1 MSHNP
6 AVLQN
11 ATHAIRKGSKSFS
24 AASRLLQRDTRQS
37 VVKLYAWCRHCDD
50 VIDGQ
55 VLGHASGNSGG
66 NAGSIGELAEL
77 DCLTRR
83 AYEAETLQHPAFAG
97 LQEVVRQH
105 GIPQRYPLDLI
116 DGFRMDVQG
125 NEYRDIGD
133 LLTYCYH
140 VAGAVGVM
148 MAHVLGVRD
157 RPTLDRACDLG
168 MAFQLTN
175 IARDVI
181 DDASIGRIYLPR
193 LWLDEAGI
201 RPGEIGLPSHRPAL
215 AGIVARMLAVAEPYY
230 ASAGIGITQ
239 LPGRAAWAIGTA
251 HAVYREIGME
261 VLRLGPRAW
270 DRRVSTSRP
279 RKLALMVRGGVVAM
293 RRSAGTAASRDGLWT
308 HAL

>member
-1 MSHNP
+1 MSQSS
-6 AVLQN
+6 AVLKN
-11 ATHAIRKGSKSFS
+11 ATQAIRKGSKSFS

-55 VLGHASGNSGG
+55 VFGHSGAG
-66 NAGSIGELAEL
+66 AGSLEELAEL
-77 DCLTRR
+77 DWQTRR
-83 AYEAETLQHPAFAG
+83 AFGAEPLKHPAFAG
-97 LQEVVRQH
+97 LQVVVRQH

-116 DGFRMDVQG
+116 DGLRMDVEG
-125 NEYRDIGD
+125 REYPDIED

-181 DDASIGRIYLPR
+181 DDAAMGRVYLPR
-193 LWLDEAGI
+193 LWLSEAGI
-201 RPGEIGLPSHRPAL
+201 APAEIGLACHRPAL

-230 ASAGIGITQ
+230 ASAGIGIAH
-239 LPGRAAWAIGTA
+239 LPKRSAWAIGAA

-261 VLRLGPRAW
+261 VLRRGPQAW
-270 DRRVSTSRP
+270 DRRVSTSKS
-279 RKLALMVRGGVVAM
+279 RKLALVLRGGVTAIN
-293 RRSAGTAASRDGLWT
+293 RTAGPVASRDGLWT

>member
-1 MSHNP
+1 MINSP
-6 AVLQN
+6 AVLEN
-11 ATHAIRKGSKSFS
+11 ATQAIRKGSKSFS
-24 AASRLLQRDTRQS
+24 AASRLLPPDTRQS

-55 VLGHASGNSGG
+55 VLGYPVG
-66 NAGSIGELAEL
+66 NAGSIGQLEAL
-77 DCLTRR
+77 DFQTRR
-83 AYEAETLQHPAFAG
+83 AFEAETLHHPAFAG

-125 NEYRDIGD
+125 NEYQDIGD

-148 MAHVLGVRD
+148 MAHILGVRD

-181 DDASIGRIYLPR
+181 DDASMGRVYLPR
-193 LWLDEAGI
+193 LWLQEAGI
-201 RPGEIGLPSHRPAL
+201 APAEIGLPRNRPAL
-215 AGIVARMLAVAEPYY
+215 AIIVARMLKVAEPYY
-230 ASAGIGITQ
+230 ASAGIGITH
-239 LPGRAAWAIGTA
+239 LPKRSAWAIATA

-270 DRRVSTSRP
+270 DRRVSTSKS
-279 RKLALMVRGGVVAM
+279 RKLALVLRGGVAAIK
-293 RRSAGTAASRDGLWT
+293 RNAGPAVSRDGLWT